1 MDYSYY
7 YTTTDVSPVASAG
20 AMATLATMFATYGL
34 IMVAVYVLLII
45 AQWKIFT
52 KAGEK
57 GWKSLI
63 PIYNLVVL
71 YKIAGLS
78 PWLLLIYLT
87 AIIPVVGYI
96 AILVLSIVSMV
107 KLGQAF
113 GKSGGFI
120 VGLILLGPIFQ
131 MILAFGSS
139 EYVGNGKTP
148 VANTDVSNDNNVQ

>member
-7 YTTTDVSPVASAG
+7 YTTTDVTPAASAG
-20 AMATLATMFATYGL
+20 AYATLATMFATYGL
-34 IMVAVYVLLII
+34 VLLAVYVLLII

-63 PIYNLVVL
+63 PIYNLVVF
-71 YKIAGLS
+71 YKIIGLS
-78 PWLLLIYLT
+78 PWLLLIYLAT
-87 AIIPVVGYI
+87 IIPVVGYI
-96 AILVLSIVSMV
+96 AILVLSIVAAV

-113 GKSGGFI
+113 GKSSGFI
-120 VGLILLGPIFQ
+120 VGLVLLGPIFQ

-139 EYVGNGKTP
+139 EYVGNGKAT
-148 VANTDVSNDNNVQ
+148 ATNTNVPNDNNVQ